1 MHKQGTTNFAKLLQS
16 NAGIWVSYF
25 RHSHAS
31 NTRGVIVNYSAASP
45 NGTGNNFFEGSDS
58 TTTRFA
64 VYSNGGIAN
73 YSANNVNLSDVR
85 TKTDILGSHNDGS
98 IIRARN
104 GVFLA
109 IPLPAAG
116 RNNRGGRWTPGTW
129 QFRNGV
135 RLRFVKTPRGGLLV
149 ADDFRLTK
157 GRGIGI
163 RKRGKRRKDG
173 MLTGAASVPIFA
185 LVRQV
190 KMPKRLNLYPAA
202 QQIASRV
209 PSAIAAKFQAIK

>member
-1 MHKQGTTNFAKLLQS
+1 MKMTVQIEGDVNALTRQTYLAAERAVTGTIREAGAQVQANWRGQVTGAGLGQRLANAIRRKNYPEGGQS
-16 NAGIWVSYF
+16 IK
-25 RHSHAS
+25 
-31 NTRGVIVNYSAASP
+31 AA
-45 NGTGNNFFEGSDS
+45 
-58 TTTRFA
+58 A
-64 VYSNGGIAN
+64 WLY
-73 YSANNVNLSDVR
+73 VR

-116 RNNRGGRWTPGTW
+116 RNNRGGRWTPATW

-149 ADDFRLTK
+149 ADDFRLTP

-209 PSAIAAKFQAIK
+209 PSAIAAKFQAMK